1 MNPETTALEKI
12 NALLIEQKK
21 LLQKDI
27 DLLESRIS
35 NAKKELSSYNASL
48 ERIHNNYSRK
58 AIVKEYLYDLIE
70 DLEDDSCDSCDNC
83 CNCNN

>member
-1 MNPETTALEKI
+1 MNQETTALEKI
-12 NALLIEQKK
+12 NTLLIEQKK

-48 ERIHNNYSRK
+48 ERIHNNCSRK

-70 DLEDDSCDSCDNC
+70 DLEDDSCDN
-83 CNCNN
+83 

>member
-27 DLLESRIS
+27 DSLESRIS
-35 NAKKELSSYNASL
+35 NAQKELYSYDAPL
-48 ERIHNNYSRK
+48 ERIHNNCSRE

-70 DLEDDSCDSCDNC
+70 DLEDDSCDNCDNC

>member
-35 NAKKELSSYNASL
+35 NAQKELSSYDAPL

-58 AIVKEYLYDLIE
+58 AIAKEYLYDLIE
-70 DLEDDSCDSCDNC
+70 DLEDDSCDNC